1 MVLDMIEVK
10 NFKKSFGSKIVH
22 KDVSFYVKKGECVGL
37 IGGSGVG
44 KSVILRSL
52 IGLEKPDAGQILI
65 DEQDITNFTEDELIP
80 VRQKVAYV
88 FQGGAL
94 FDSMTVYENLA
105 YPLIEHTNL
114 SDLEIRDRILQTLDQ
129 LGLKGNEFILPS
141 RLSGGMQKRVGL
153 ARAIMM
159 QPEIILY
166 DEPTAGLDPF
176 NTKRIQEHILKLKRK
191 GTTSILVTHDMPTA
205 LAVCDKLVYLHNG
218 IVEANVLCR
227 EIYEKPNDSLMKFIE
242 GELA

>member
-1 MVLDMIEVK
+1 MIEVK